1 MAWNNKRTEDRHP
14 RSAHDGEDLAL
25 RWVQYSSW
33 SWTIIVCS
41 LRGDIEWY
49 MNCAA
54 RLRIYALGYSV
65 PVVWVQ
71 LTVYCTTS
79 SDTDNVL
86 YSSTILYECQLQCI
100 VWRIL
105 VVYYTS
111 ATDST
116 IVADSTVLYE
126 QIHIDWINKLTSSL
140 YSDVFT
146 CITCSL

>member
-1 MAWNNKRTEDRHP
+1 M
-14 RSAHDGEDLAL
+14 
-25 RWVQYSSW
+25 
-33 SWTIIVCS
+33 
-41 LRGDIEWY
+41 
-49 MNCAA
+49 
-54 RLRIYALGYSV
+54 
-65 PVVWVQ
+65 Q

-79 SDTDNVL
+79 SDTDSIL

-126 QIHIDWINKLTSSL
+126 QIHID
-140 YSDVFT
+140 
-146 CITCSL
+146 